1 MDAMCAAAD
10 CREKN
15 AEVWRRQ
22 QRYRAFEQQAG
33 GPPSP
38 VREAAPSS
46 LFSPR
51 TSSPARP
58 RAVEAAAGSGR
69 FNHSVHSPKI
79 DADAVHEGAEAPAA
93 RSASASAATASVAAT
108 WSWHTGTQAL
118 HTWRTYAA
126 DVGRRLEAA
135 YTLWDN
141 NKASVP
147 LRAHHACAG
156 RPRRHVGAAVAWRAG

>member
-58 RAVEAAAGSGR
+58 RAVEGAAGSER
-69 FNHSVHSPKI
+69 FIHSVHSPNI
-79 DADAVHEGAEAPAA
+79 DVDAVHEGATAAA
-93 RSASASAATASVAAT
+93 RSASASAATASAAAT
-108 WSWHTGTQAL
+108 WSWHTGTQA
-118 HTWRTYAA
+118 WRTYAA

-156 RPRRHVGAAVAWRAG
+156 RPRRHVGDAVAWRAG